1 MKASLRSLV
10 TLAMLATLATPAWAQ
25 PSGPVLADPPDP
37 EEIRTNLPVESI
49 QVTGNTLLPQAD
61 LDALVAK
68 YQGRRLSLAD
78 MESLTKEIEA
88 LYRERGYFLV
98 NAIIPTQESTRGMLD
113 VTIIEGKVGEVIVEG
128 NERYPSDFLLARFQN
143 AVPAVGAKTEDFQ
156 RALFLLNELPD
167 LEMKAVLAAGA
178 EEGTTQVVLTAEEDR
193 NYHFTTGYNN
203 FGARLTGE
211 HRFALGGEIS
221 SVLTPGDQL
230 VVGGLLSTPAQN
242 TLFMQGSYSFPVSPS
257 GTRLGVLYANG
268 AYTAGREVAVL
279 DIRGDAN
286 IFGLT
291 VSHPLARSLSYSADL
306 DFRLSHNDLENEIL
320 GLPLSRD
327 KYTAASLGYR
337 GEWRDSSGRFLGA
350 ATLTKGLGGTETG
363 DPLASRLG
371 AGGDFAKYN
380 FDIARIQEFNS
391 QWLAV
396 LRGSAQFTNEPLF
409 SAEQFALG
417 GPDTVRGFSQAEALG
432 DQAYNATLEVRYSPL
447 TDNPD
452 LLQTVFFLDH
462 GAVTKKLP
470 LPGENGSEKLTGAGL
485 GFRVNFDQTRVRLDL
500 GFPISPSSNL
510 RGTSPV
516 IYGQVQTR
524 F

>member
-1 MKASLRSLV
+1 
-10 TLAMLATLATPAWAQ
+10 
-25 PSGPVLADPPDP
+25 
-37 EEIRTNLPVESI
+37 
-49 QVTGNTLLPQAD
+49 
-61 LDALVAK
+61 
-68 YQGRRLSLAD
+68 
-78 MESLTKEIEA
+78 
-88 LYRERGYFLV
+88 
-98 NAIIPTQESTRGMLD
+98 
-113 VTIIEGKVGEVIVEG
+113 
-128 NERYPSDFLLARFQN
+128 
-143 AVPAVGAKTEDFQ
+143 
-156 RALFLLNELPD
+156 
-167 LEMKAVLAAGA
+167 
-178 EEGTTQVVLTAEEDR
+178 
-193 NYHFTTGYNN
+193 
-203 FGARLTGE
+203 
-211 HRFALGGEIS
+211 
-221 SVLTPGDQL
+221 
-230 VVGGLLSTPAQN
+230 
-242 TLFMQGSYSFPVSPS
+242 
-257 GTRLGVLYANG
+257 LGVLYANG

-327 KYTAASLGYR
+327 KYTAAALGYR

-350 ATLTKGLGGTETG
+350 ATLTKGLGGTESG

-371 AGGDFAKYN
+371 AGGDFTKYN

-396 LRGSAQFTNEPLF
+396 LRGSAQFSADPLF

-452 LLQTVFFLDH
+452 LFQTVFFLDH

-470 LPGENGSEKLTGAGL
+470 LPGEDGSEKLTGAGL

-500 GFPISPSSNL
+500 GFPISPSSNI